1 MISIIFSCQVI
12 LRNLENAQLFADGQF
27 PTRQQLN
34 NKIQHC
40 RNSLKKTEQIFTT
53 HDLREKIKEK
63 LEIPEDEME
72 AYIAYHEVLDEEEDE
87 EPRFTVIWTSKKLL
101 ARTSNNLTQDDATY
115 RLVWQGFPFFVS
127 GVSSS
132 NGRFH
137 PTHCTLRS
145 HEDSYA

>member
-1 MISIIFSCQVI
+1 
-12 LRNLENAQLFADGQF
+12 
-27 PTRQQLN
+27 
-34 NKIQHC
+34 
-40 RNSLKKTEQIFTT
+40 
-53 HDLREKIKEK
+53 
-63 LEIPEDEME
+63 ME

-137 PTHCTLRS
+137 PTHCTLSS
-145 HEDSYA
+145 HEDAYAWSASYKFLRDIDNKFPKNWKTA